1 MESGRTISI
10 NRYLMYENDKSRLL
24 EMIYILD
31 KELKRIHMQGYYVD
45 GLNSGTIIYNE
56 DGTFSFTNI
65 MRNSFDKDI
74 NIRRNI
80 LDFAKLSLGVYVF
93 ASLPQTN
100 FNDYTKLKDEYVYEN
115 FKALKEFIPIGSD
128 YYESVIVDERYTY
141 YSDFVDRLRNTN
153 SATMGNSSSHTKVY
167 STPAGKLYSGEDNNS
182 GFSSVAFYFIITIM
196 FVLFSVASYV
206 LFITIR
212 G

>member
-1 MESGRTISI
+1 MESARTISI
-10 NRYLMYENDKSRLL
+10 NRYLIYENDKSRLL

-31 KELKRIHMQGYYVD
+31 KELKHIHMQGYYVA

-56 DGTFSFTNI
+56 NGSFAFTNI
-65 MRNSFDKDI
+65 MKNSFDKDF
-74 NIRRNI
+74 NIKRNV
-80 LDFAKLSLGVYVF
+80 LDFVKLSLGIYIF
-93 ASLPQTN
+93 ASLPQTT

-128 YYESVIVDERYTY
+128 YYESVIVDKRYTY

-153 SATMGNSSSHTKVY
+153 STIMENSNSHTKVY
-167 STPAGKLYSGEDNNS
+167 STPAGKLYSGEDNNL
-182 GFSSVAFYFIITIM
+182 GFSSVAFYFIITIV
-196 FVLFSVASYV
+196 FILFSVASYI